1 MDQPGKIL
9 ELKTFSNEAPP
20 SQANLQESRKS
31 MEEQWILT
39 HIPLVKHLVQK
50 VVGNVGRGTDREDLI
65 SAGTLGLVKAAQS
78 FDPSREVAFKTYAYI
93 RIRGSIIDELRG
105 RSFVPSTVHHQ
116 IQTIQETYRNIV
128 ASNGAPPS
136 DEELAAAVKLPLEKM
151 YRILEEARR
160 QNFMSIH
167 GLSDDKP
174 VIRNLVPQVR
184 ELGPDKQAERN
195 EMLKVLSQAITEIP
209 KRDRYILLLYYERD
223 LTMKEIAEVLGVT
236 ESRVSQL
243 HASALFKLSM
253 KLGENR

>member
-1 MDQPGKIL
+1 MSQSGKTL
-9 ELKTFSNEAPP
+9 ELKTIPDERVNAD
-20 SQANLQESRKS
+20 QTRAGESRKS
-31 MEEQWILT
+31 MEERWILT

-50 VVGNVGRGTDREDLI
+50 IVGNIGRNTDREDLI

-78 FDPSREVAFKTYAYI
+78 FDLSRNVAFKTYAYI
-93 RIRGSIIDELRG
+93 RIRGSIIDELRW
-105 RSFVPSTVHHQ
+105 RSFVPSGVHHQ

-128 ASNGAPPS
+128 ASDGIPPR
-136 DEELAAAVKLPLEKM
+136 DEELAVAVGLSLKKM
-151 YRILEEARR
+151 YKVLEEARR
-160 QNFMSIH
+160 QNFISIH

-174 VIRNLVPQVR
+174 VIQNMVPQVR
-184 ELGPDKQAERN
+184 ELTPDKQAERN
-195 EMLKVLSQAITEIP
+195 EMLVVLSQAITELH

-253 KLGENR
+253 KL